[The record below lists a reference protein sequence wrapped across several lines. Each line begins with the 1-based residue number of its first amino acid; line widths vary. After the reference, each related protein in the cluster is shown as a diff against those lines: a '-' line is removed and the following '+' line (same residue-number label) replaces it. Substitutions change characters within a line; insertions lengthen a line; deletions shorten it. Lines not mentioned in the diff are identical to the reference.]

1 MCGAMWN
8 SLAMVSLNIYK
19 LMQMNNEMQILVK
32 KKWFEIKNETEHQ
45 DQSSPKSVR
54 NLTVLRCIFG
64 QHLEILTSIGGDL
77 SHGQAQNGINCESS
91 FYPSTLTI
99 N

>member
-8 SLAMVSLNIYK
+8 VKHSLAMVSLNIHK
-19 LMQMNNEMQILVK
+19 PMQMNNEMQILVN

-45 DQSSPKSVR
+45 GQSSPKSIG

-64 QHLEILTSIGGDL
+64 QHLVILTSIGGDL
-77 SHGQAQNGINCESS
+77 SHGQAQNGINYE
-91 FYPSTLTI
+91 F
-99 N
+99 